1 MNRKQL
7 VKDVADRSG
16 LTQEQVDTALSSL
29 TEVVT
34 DSVKAGDKVV
44 VPGFVSF
51 ERVERAARSGR
62 NPQTGEA
69 MEIPAQHAV
78 KVSAGK
84 ALRVAVRKNR

>member
-7 VKDVADRSG
+7 VKDVAGRSG
-16 LTQEQVDTALSSL
+16 LSQEQVDTVL
-29 TEVVT
+29 TGLADAVT
-34 DSVKAGDKVV
+34 ASVTQGNKVML
-44 VPGFVSF
+44 PGFVSF
-51 ERVERAARSGR
+51 ERVERSARSGR

-84 ALRVAVRKNR
+84 ALRVAVREAR

>member
-7 VKDVADRSG
+7 VKDVAGRSG
-16 LTQEQVDTALSSL
+16 LTQDQVDSVISGL
-29 TEVVT
+29 TDVVT
-34 DSVKAGDKVV
+34 ASVKAGDKVV

-62 NPQTGEA
+62 NPQTGES

-84 ALRVAVRKNR
+84 ALRTAVRGSR

>member
-7 VKDVADRSG
+7 VKGVADRSG
-16 LTQEQVDTALSSL
+16 LTQEQVDTALNGL

-84 ALRVAVRKNR
+84 ALRVAVRENR

>member
-16 LTQEQVDTALSSL
+16 LTQDQVDSVLGGVVDAVTA
-29 TEVVT
+29 
-34 DSVKAGDKVV
+34 SVKAGDKVV

-51 ERVERAARSGR
+51 EQVERAARSGR
-62 NPQTGEA
+62 NPQTGES
-69 MEIPAQHAV
+69 MQIPAQKAV

-84 ALRVAVRKNR
+84 ALKDAVRG